1 MQTIRIGERLIGD
14 NQPPFVIAEMSG
26 NHNQSLE
33 RALELVHAAKRSGA
47 DALKLQTYT
56 ADTLTIKSE
65 NRDFFVSDENSRWR
79 GSYLY
84 DLYESAYTPWE
95 WHKTIFDEAR
105 NLDLICFSSA
115 FDETAVDFLEKLDV
129 PAYKI
134 ASFENSHL
142 RLVEMIAKTGKPL
155 IISTGL
161 ATLDEISETVE
172 CARSNGCKDLVL
184 LKCTSSYPASP
195 SNANLRTMHDLKKRF
210 DCLVGFSDHSLGI
223 GSAVG
228 AVAIGAS
235 VIEKH
240 FTISKSEESV
250 DSFFSLSEQQFKNL
264 VDECKSAWDSLGEVY
279 YGPTPEEMPSIKFR
293 RSIYA
298 VQNIMK
304 GEILSPKNLRVIRP
318 GFGLHPRYFN
328 ELLGKTS
335 VRDVNKGEA
344 IDQSFL
350 V

>member
-304 GEILSPKNLRVIRP
+304 GEM
-318 GFGLHPRYFN
+318 
-328 ELLGKTS
+328 
-335 VRDVNKGEA
+335 
-344 IDQSFL
+344 
-350 V
+350 